1 MLDIRA
7 TKTGLT
13 LTIKVAP
20 NARKDEI
27 VGLVGQRLKVRVSAP
42 PEEGKANKAIC
53 NLIANSQKTKLN

>member
-7 TKTGLT
+7 TETGLT

-42 PEEGKANKAIC
+42 PEEGRANKAVC
-53 NLIANSQKTKLN
+53 KLIAN